1 MKSPKKSKSLYLD
14 TLLDTIHISEWFEQT
29 MHSPVIISGPC
40 SAETEKQVVDTALQ
54 LNLINKVSIYRA
66 GLWKPRSRPDS
77 FQGVGSIGFN
87 WIKRVK
93 EETKLLVAV
102 EVATPGHVEECL
114 KNNIDILWIGARTS
128 SNPFSVQE
136 LANTLKGIDIPVMVK
151 NPINPDPELWIG
163 ALERFN
169 KVGIKRIAAIH
180 RGFYP
185 FEKTLLR
192 NIPKWEIPIEL
203 KTRYNNLSVI
213 CDPSH
218 ISGTK
223 EFIFDISQK
232 ALDLNFDGLMI
243 ECHINPK
250 AALSDSRQQITPAEL
265 KKLLGLLKF
274 RTPSSENAEF
284 NNLLE
289 QLRNKI
295 DSIDNQLLE
304 LLSQRMK
311 IVEEIGK
318 YKSENNVTILQLRRW
333 SSLINERL
341 ELSKKLNLSET
352 FINKILTLVH
362 EESIKKQ
369 IEILNSLKLSTYKDE
384 SLKK

>member
-1 MKSPKKSKSLYLD
+1 LE
-14 TLLDTIHISEWFEQT
+14 TLLDTLHISEWFDQT
-29 MHSPVIISGPC
+29 KHAPVIISGPC
-40 SAETEKQVVDTALQ
+40 SAETEQQVIDTAMQ
-54 LNLINKVSIYRA
+54 LNSIERVSIFRA

-77 FQGVGSIGFN
+77 FEGVGSIGFE
-87 WIKRVK
+87 WLKRVK
-93 EETKLLVAV
+93 EETKLLIAV
-102 EVATPGHVEECL
+102 EVATPEHVEECL
-114 KNNIDILWIGARTS
+114 KNNIDILWVGARTS

-136 LANTLKGIDIPVMVK
+136 LANSLRGIDIPILVK
-151 NPINPDPELWIG
+151 NPINPDSELWIG

-169 KVGIKRIAAIH
+169 KSGTKRIAAVH

-203 KTRYNNLSVI
+203 KTRYNNLTII

-218 ISGTK
+218 ISGAK

-250 AALSDSRQQITPAEL
+250 RALSDSKQQITPAQL
-265 KKLLGLLKF
+265 KKLLNELKF
-274 RTPSSENAEF
+274 RTTSSENIEF

-295 DSIDNQLLE
+295 DSIDNQMLE

-333 SSLINERL
+333 SNLINDRL
-341 ELSKKLNLSET
+341 ELCKKLNLSES

-369 IEILNSLKLSTYKDE
+369 IEILNSLKLPP
-384 SLKK
+384 LQR